1 MSTPR
6 RLWWRV
12 RLWWAGLLDWIGGDD
27 DRGWPC

>member
-1 MSTPR
+1 
-6 RLWWRV
+6 LWWRV